1 MKTCPL
7 CDSKELE
14 IIGSEVLCKTCGYGH
29 SGNANKEGLEA
40 HLQKIAEIVMSL
52 KIIRPDLT
60 PKEMT
65 NEVQTILHRI
75 EKHPTRKDG
84 FCEYC
89 GKITEQNL

>member
-14 IIGSEVLCKTCGYGH
+14 IIDSEILCKTCGFGH
-29 SGNANKEGLEA
+29 SDDATKEGFEA
-40 HLQKIAEIVMSL
+40 HLQKITNIATSL
-52 KIIRPDLT
+52 KIIRPNLT
-60 PKEMT
+60 SRELTDK
-65 NEVQTILHRI
+65 VQTILHRI

-89 GKITEQNL
+89 GEIK